1 MERVA
6 IPVFESR
13 VSPVLDSCQRMVVVD
28 IENGCEIRRK
38 ELTLE
43 KMSLYE
49 RIEVM
54 ARWGI
59 RKIICAG
66 ISDMMCKY
74 LAGRNI
80 ALSVVSPVSLKKLS
94 MPISV
99 TVWMILAISCR
110 ARVTNRTNKE
120 PISRDLVLFEIFLLN
135 ISLHQKIYATIKV

>member
-28 IENGCEIRRK
+28 IEKGSEIRRQ
-38 ELTLE
+38 ELILN
-43 KMSLYE
+43 KMSIHE

-66 ISDMMCKY
+66 VSDVMCRFI
-74 LAGRNI
+74 AGKNI
-80 ALSVVSPVSLKKLS
+80 ALVSGIAGELEKIINAYICNRLNDECFL
-94 MPISV
+94 MPGKHDEKD
-99 TVWMILAISCR
+99 R
-110 ARVTNRTNKE
+110 
-120 PISRDLVLFEIFLLN
+120 
-135 ISLHQKIYATIKV
+135 

>member
-28 IENGCEIRRK
+28 IENDCEIHRQ

-43 KMSLYE
+43 KMSIHE

-66 ISDMMCKY
+66 VSDVMCRF
-74 LAGRNI
+74 LAGKKI
-80 ALSVVSPVSLKKLS
+80 ALVSGIAGELEKVINAYICHRLDDACFI
-94 MPISV
+94 MPGK
-99 TVWMILAISCR
+99 R
-110 ARVTNRTNKE
+110 GEKNN
-120 PISRDLVLFEIFLLN
+120 
-135 ISLHQKIYATIKV
+135 

>member
-13 VSPVLDSCQRMVVVD
+13 VSPVLDSCHRLVVVD
-28 IENGCEIRRK
+28 IEKGHEIHRQ

-43 KMSLYE
+43 KMSINE

-66 ISDMMCKY
+66 VSEVMCRF
-74 LAGRNI
+74 LAGKNI
-80 ALSVVSPVSLKKLS
+80 ALVSGIAGELDKIINAYICDRLS
-94 MPISV
+94 DACFVMPGKHDES
-99 TVWMILAISCR
+99 
-110 ARVTNRTNKE
+110 NG
-120 PISRDLVLFEIFLLN
+120 
-135 ISLHQKIYATIKV
+135 

>member
-28 IENGCEIRRK
+28 IESGREIRRQ

-43 KMSLYE
+43 KMPVHE

-66 ISDMMCKY
+66 VSDVMCRF
-74 LAGRNI
+74 LAGKKI
-80 ALSVVSPVSLKKLS
+80 ALVSGIAGELEKIIDAYICNRLEDACFA
-94 MPISV
+94 MPGKYDEKNV
-99 TVWMILAISCR
+99 
-110 ARVTNRTNKE
+110 
-120 PISRDLVLFEIFLLN
+120 
-135 ISLHQKIYATIKV
+135 